1 MPKASTNEQTRSDA
15 MRKQCQ
21 TNCFWHSNRKY
32 FRDCFVD
39 GISSRTDDWRGRTWT
54 QSAGIVSARARF
66 LCVLRSRRP
75 TGRPT
80 WPSRERRRHRQ
91 EAQTQTEHAY
101 AHIVL
106 VARYDD
112 ATKLL
117 RNFDDY
123 PVFLTPLTP
132 SLPTINHHWHPIKRG
147 SLCCLIWRRYQKVFK
162 RKWDLHQ

>member
-1 MPKASTNEQTRSDA
+1 MPKASTNTFRSYA
-15 MRKQCQ
+15 KTVSNKQ
-21 TNCFWHSNRKY
+21 TNCLRHSNRKY

-54 QSAGIVSARARF
+54 ESAGIVSARARF
-66 LCVLRSRRP
+66 LCPAIAAAHGKAHGPAERDDGIARRP
-75 TGRPT
+75 
-80 WPSRERRRHRQ
+80 RHR
-91 EAQTQTEHAY
+91 QTEHAY

-112 ATKLL
+112 STKLL

-123 PVFLTPLTP
+123 SVFLTPLTP

-162 RKWDLHQ
+162 RK